1 MLFRSSAGTDKY
13 ANSDYATMY
22 RQVNGQHLF
31 YNAPSGTAGNTIT
44 FTQAM
49 TLDASGNLGIGTT
62 TPNDRFDVRFSSG
75 NGSVRFGVISN
86 NNVKI
91 YNTTGD
97 IRLASSDASSDVSLD
112 SQRNVIFNTANAE
125 RMRLDSSGNLGLGV
139 TPSAWSSGKVL
150 EIGNTGNSVWGNS
163 TANFYLTENTYYN
176 GGWKYASSNG
186 AATYQMLTNSHIW
199 SIAPSGTAGNPIT
212 FTQAMT
218 LDASGNLGIGQSSPS
233 YKLDVSGIVRISNGG
248 DSYFGFGAN
257 KDNYFT
263 TGTTSGIQVWRN
275 SAGTEYMRIDTS
287 GTLLCKGSNTINSV
301 ASVVASFG
309 GGGQTAAIQVNSYN
323 DASKQFVISNNNGN
337 TSVYSGNGSAGV
349 NLFQNGS
356 SWSAFS
362 DERIKDIIEPITD
375 AASKVSTLRTVIGK
389 YKTDDEGTRRPFLI
403 AQDVQAVLPE
413 AIKVSEDEIG
423 TLNLS
428 YTDIIPLLVA
438 AIKEQ
443 QAIIEQL
450 KADVAAL
457 KGQA

>member
-1 MLFRSSAGTDKY
+1 MLFRS
-13 ANSDYATMY
+13 
-22 RQVNGQHLF
+22 
-31 YNAPSGTAGNTIT
+31 
-44 FTQAM
+44 
-49 TLDASGNLGIGTT
+49 
-62 TPNDRFDVRFSSG
+62 
-75 NGSVRFGVISN
+75 
-86 NNVKI
+86 
-91 YNTTGD
+91 
-97 IRLASSDASSDVSLD
+97 
-112 SQRNVIFNTANAE
+112 
-125 RMRLDSSGNLGLGV
+125 
-139 TPSAWSSGKVL
+139 
-150 EIGNTGNSVWGNS
+150 
-163 TANFYLTENTYYN
+163 
-176 GGWKYASSNG
+176 
-186 AATYQMLTNSHIW
+186 
-199 SIAPSGTAGNPIT
+199 TAGNPIT

-457 KGQA
+457 KG